1 MTGQLADIAMAAAHG
16 HGRHIPLMILGA
28 LVIIIAAAAAY
39 YAWHRL
45 H

>member
-1 MTGQLADIAMAAAHG
+1 MTGQLADIAMAAAHR

-28 LVIIIAAAAAY
+28 LVIIAAAAAY
-39 YAWHRL
+39 YAWHRR